1 MKIWLVVLGL
11 FNFYGG
17 FAQGQV
23 CPDNISFSMASLT
36 NWVAYTGNN
45 RNGNGE
51 SAIKITYQANV
62 PAPTGTIGAT
72 SIREYN
78 LSYPPGIQVNNTQGA
93 DYFGGFP
100 TIPNINGYQYANSVI
115 IGSTSVAIPQA
126 ANQGPQGGYIRGIKY
141 DFIVPAGPVGE
152 PYTMTYAYAM
162 VLENGAHNSNEQPL
176 FSATLSTDDSVIS
189 CASPKYLLPTLN
201 GVEEGAR
208 GAILDSAYAIRA
220 GFKVS
225 SHVSPNVTPVGPG
238 QGVLHLQDVWTKGW
252 TEVTFD
258 LSAYRGRRVT
268 LTFESDNCI
277 PGGHFAYAYV
287 ALRNNCAGL
296 QISGEPIACTN
307 ASLTYSIPA
316 LTGATYEWSVPGDWS
331 ITSPTDTSVIRVIAG
346 NQPGLLIVHQKNG
359 CADLRDTL
367 RVKTTPPTLAGEVSG
382 DTTVCAGV
390 NSNPLLLSGIK
401 GNILKWIS
409 STDGVN
415 WNPIQN
421 TGASYTAN
429 DLSATTS
436 YRALVQ
442 NGNTCNIDT
451 SLAATVAVD
460 QKSVGG
466 TINPA
471 NTDICGGQDP
481 VSFLTLKN
489 NTGAVLNWQS
499 AQDAVHWSDMNPAVH
514 DSSYQATGITSSIQF
529 RSIVKNGVCIPD
541 TSTLAKIQLF
551 SADFPQAR
559 ISPTDTTICYGGVAA
574 LEASISIGTSYT
586 WGNYN
591 ALANPGDGNITAT
604 PLLIQ
609 AQASP
614 LTTVDYIL
622 IVQNAGCPNWL
633 LDTFH
638 VNVLAPIRVDAGRD
652 TAVVVNQP
660 LQLNA
665 NSSEPGSIFA
675 WTPSIG
681 LNDPF
686 IPNPIAVFDAGTDS
700 VRFLVTATSSFGCF
714 GTADVLVKVFR
725 TGPDIFVPNAFT
737 PGKSSN
743 AIFRPIPVGV
753 ASIQYFRI
761 FNRWG
766 QIVYS
771 TTRPGDGWDGTLD
784 GKPQSDGSYVWMV
797 QGTSYTGKT
806 IFKKGVM
813 TLIR

>member
-1 MKIWLVVLGL
+1 
-11 FNFYGG
+11 
-17 FAQGQV
+17 
-23 CPDNISFSMASLT
+23 
-36 NWVAYTGNN
+36 
-45 RNGNGE
+45 
-51 SAIKITYQANV
+51 
-62 PAPTGTIGAT
+62 
-72 SIREYN
+72 
-78 LSYPPGIQVNNTQGA
+78 
-93 DYFGGFP
+93 
-100 TIPNINGYQYANSVI
+100 
-115 IGSTSVAIPQA
+115 
-126 ANQGPQGGYIRGIKY
+126 
-141 DFIVPAGPVGE
+141 
-152 PYTMTYAYAM
+152 
-162 VLENGAHNSNEQPL
+162 
-176 FSATLSTDDSVIS
+176 
-189 CASPKYLLPTLN
+189 
-201 GVEEGAR
+201 
-208 GAILDSAYAIRA
+208 
-220 GFKVS
+220 
-225 SHVSPNVTPVGPG
+225 
-238 QGVLHLQDVWTKGW
+238 
-252 TEVTFD
+252 
-258 LSAYRGRRVT
+258 
-268 LTFESDNCI
+268 
-277 PGGHFAYAYV
+277 
-287 ALRNNCAGL
+287 
-296 QISGEPIACTN
+296 
-307 ASLTYSIPA
+307 
-316 LTGATYEWSVPGDWS
+316 
-331 ITSPTDTSVIRVIAG
+331 
-346 NQPGLLIVHQKNG
+346 
-359 CADLRDTL
+359 
-367 RVKTTPPTLAGEVSG
+367 
-382 DTTVCAGV
+382 
-390 NSNPLLLSGIK
+390 
-401 GNILKWIS
+401 
-409 STDGVN
+409 VN

>member
-1 MKIWLVVLGL
+1 MKVWPVVLGL
-11 FNFYGG
+11 FIFYGG
-17 FAQGQV
+17 IAQGQA
-23 CPDNISFSMASLT
+23 CPDNISFSMSSLT
-36 NWVAYTGNN
+36 NWEAYTGNN
-45 RNGNGE
+45 RNGNGA
-51 SAIKITYQANV
+51 SAIKITYKANV
-62 PAPTGTIGAT
+62 AAPAGTIGAT
-72 SIREYN
+72 AISEYN
-78 LSYPPGIQVNNTQGA
+78 LSYPPGIQVNNAQGA

-100 TIPNINGYQYANSVI
+100 TIPNINGYQYTNSVM

-141 DFIVPAGPVGE
+141 DFIVPAGPIGE

-162 VLENGAHNSNEQPL
+162 VLENGSHNSNEQPL

-189 CASPKYLLPTLN
+189 CASPKYFLPTYN
-201 GVEEGAR
+201 GVQEGAR

-225 SHVSPNVTPVGPG
+225 SRLSPNVTPVGPG

-258 LSAYRGRRVT
+258 LSAFRGRKVT

-296 QISGEPIACTN
+296 QIGGEPIVCTN

-316 LTGATYEWSVPGDWS
+316 LTGAVYEWSVPAGWS
-331 ITSPTDTSVIRVIAG
+331 ITSATDTSVIRVVAG
-346 NQPGLLIVHQKNG
+346 SQPGLLIVHQKNG

-367 RVKTTPPTLAGEVSG
+367 KVKTTPPTLAGEVSG
-382 DTTVCAGV
+382 DTTVCTGV
-390 NSNPLLLSGIK
+390 NNNPLLLSGIR

-409 STDGVN
+409 STDGAN

-421 TGASYTAN
+421 TGLSYIAK
-429 DLSATTS
+429 DLSATTI

-466 TINPA
+466 RISPA
-471 NTDICGGQDP
+471 NTNICRGQDP
-481 VSFLTLKN
+481 IAFMTLKN

-499 AQDAVHWSDMNPAVH
+499 TLDGVNWSDMSPAVH
-514 DSSYQATGITSSIQF
+514 DSAFQATGITSSIEF
-529 RSIVKNGVCIPD
+529 RSIVKNGVCVAD
-541 TSTLAKIQLF
+541 TSGLAKVEIF

-559 ISPTDTTICYGGVAA
+559 INPKDTTICYGGVAGLDVA
-574 LEASISIGTSYT
+574 ISIGTSYT

-591 ALANPGDGNITAT
+591 GLSNPGDGNIMAT
-604 PLLIQ
+604 PLVIQ
-609 AQASP
+609 ALASP
-614 LTTVDYIL
+614 LTTTDYIL
-622 IVQNAGCPNWL
+622 IVQNAGCPNNL

-638 VNVLAPIRVDAGRD
+638 VNVLAPILVDAGRD

-665 NSSEPGSIFA
+665 SSSETGDSFV

-681 LNDPF
+681 LNDQF
-686 IPNPIAVFDAGTDS
+686 IPNPVGVFDASTDS

-714 GTADVLVKVFR
+714 GTAEVLVKVFK

-743 AIFRPIPVGV
+743 AVFRPIPVGI

-766 QIVYS
+766 QIVFN
-771 TTRPGDGWDGTLD
+771 TARAGDGWDGSVD
-784 GKPQSDGSYVWMV
+784 GKAQTGGSYVWMV